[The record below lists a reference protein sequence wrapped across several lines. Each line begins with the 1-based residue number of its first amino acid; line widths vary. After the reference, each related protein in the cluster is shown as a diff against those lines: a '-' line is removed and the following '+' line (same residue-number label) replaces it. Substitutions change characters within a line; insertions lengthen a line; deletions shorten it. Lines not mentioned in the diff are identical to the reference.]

1 MSRHPR
7 TSARTRMAT
16 AMGLLLLVGTTPA
29 LADDWSIEF
38 DRTVAIGGERWAG
51 PSGVTLRYTPPGW
64 AVIAGEMIN
73 AGGVP
78 NQSGG
83 ITGT

>member
-7 TSARTRMAT
+7 TLESTRMAT
-16 AMGLLLLVGTTPA
+16 AIGLLLLVGTTPA

-51 PSGVTLRYTPPGW
+51 PSGVTLRYAPPGW
-64 AVIAGEMIN
+64 AAIAAEMIN
-73 AGGVP
+73 AGGVA
-78 NQSGG
+78 NQSVG